1 MIPEICRAGGWG
13 WHRPKR
19 QDLTGPPGAWRAKF
33 TACSQVN
40 VAVSRARRRLY
51 VIGDCHSVFQAP
63 LLRHLVRLLAVGV
76 GTTNTVRLTVC
87 LHLSGYMLYKPL
99 QVV

>member
-1 MIPEICRAGGWG
+1 MIPEICRAGGWL

-51 VIGDCHSVFQAP
+51 VIGDRTAWSKYRYFD
-63 LLRHLVRLLAVGV
+63 
-76 GTTNTVRLTVC
+76 T
-87 LHLSGYMLYKPL
+87 LSRYLMSELDS
-99 QVV
+99 